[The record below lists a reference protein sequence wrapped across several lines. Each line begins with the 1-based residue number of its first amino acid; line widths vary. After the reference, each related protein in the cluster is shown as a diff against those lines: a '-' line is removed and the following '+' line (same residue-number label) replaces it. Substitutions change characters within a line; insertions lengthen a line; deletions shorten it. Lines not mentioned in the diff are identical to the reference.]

1 MTARGIVASRP
12 GRPVRRLRGAAARG
26 APRERKSRVYRIHD
40 AVHAILLAMWQ
51 VFVVTPTAYMCA
63 VLYALFLSRTSHR
76 IVLRLLFLLLIQGVC
91 ILLAILAFFSFYH
104 AWVPK
109 VALSKDLWLDYTY
122 VWIADPSAGA
132 PHTSVSLHPY
142 QVDLPVW
149 RQASDVD
156 LFLIDQPYD
165 VSLELRVPTTEHVW
179 TSNVMMD
186 MSLFSQNSTLLYE
199 SSRSTLVVRE
209 PYVVRWLSRLYRAL
223 TQPVRGE
230 PLAPLQVV
238 RVPMLRHIVPYAS
251 ATGRF
256 DDPALVR
263 RRGYKATRA
272 YIQFRCPTQPC
283 GPSLPVE
290 HATLRFDAYLT
301 GLPYVFFLLTPAI
314 SCFTT
319 RYFPSAY
326 FCCCSV
332 ASSSWSLA
340 AYGCSPRC
348 ISRGRLRRPCEYAD

>member
-1 MTARGIVASRP
+1 MTARGFVASRP
-12 GRPVRRLRGAAARG
+12 GRPVRRLRGAATRG
-26 APRERKSRVYRIHD
+26 APRERRSHVYRIVD

-76 IVLRLLFLLLIQGVC
+76 IVLRLILLLFIQGAC
-91 ILLAILAFFSFYH
+91 IILAILAFFSFYH

-109 VALSKDLWLDYTY
+109 VALSKDLWLDYT
-122 VWIADPSAGA
+122 VSM
-132 PHTSVSLHPY
+132 PHTSVSLHPN
-142 QVDLPVW
+142 QGDLPVW
-149 RQASDVD
+149 RQASDID
-156 LFLIDQPYD
+156 LFMIDQPYD
-165 VSLELRVPTTEHVW
+165 VSLELRVPPTGHVW

-186 MSLFSQNSTLLYE
+186 MSLFSQNNTLLYE
-199 SSRSTLVVRE
+199 SSRSTLVVKE
-209 PYVVRWLSRLYRAL
+209 PYVIRWLSRLYRSL

-256 DDPALVR
+256 DDPAFVR

-272 YIQFRCPTQPC
+272 LIQFRCPTQPC

-301 GLPYVFFLLTPAI
+301 GLPYLMFHYPLFSFGVFLLLFSGIEFVVAG
-314 SCFTT
+314 SLWLLASV
-319 RYFPSAY
+319 YF
-326 FCCCSV
+326 
-332 ASSSWSLA
+332 SWQA
-340 AYGCSPRC
+340 P
-348 ISRGRLRRPCEYAD
+348 